1 MTKQKTLRELVV
13 GAVEGFLITKTK
25 FSVYDITLSIRQLV
39 NDGSIEI
46 PELRVTG
53 QAFDYD
59 IKHVDVRNIFLELNS
74 NEEFS
79 QALVRSFN
87 GMYYVYEG
95 SGQAPSSV
103 GAIFST
109 MANTLGQMRNTST
122 AKIPSASATVQ
133 SVANGKL
140 IYSEVVERVRT
151 FFNNHKH
158 SNRRPTGKQIQ
169 SAIKRGNKSTGWSRA
184 ELLGIYDGVSQ
195 GTL

>member
-158 SNRRPTGKQIQ
+158 ANRRPTGKQIQ